1 MLRLS
6 SRVSSTLLV
15 VVLAL
20 VVVACGGQSSTSSG
34 SGSTSGSSGNTA
46 LKLIVVPKTIGNNYW
61 DTVQAGAQ
69 CAANKQ
75 SNVSIV
81 WDGTTTE
88 TDVTGQITMLQNY
101 ITQKPSG
108 IIYAATD
115 AKALGQVSTQATQV
129 GIPVENIDSGTNPQ
143 PSTVP
148 LFATNNTASAAKAAD
163 LLGDALGGK
172 GKIAIIEFVKGSATN
187 DQRVNGFKTELAS
200 KYPNVQIVAD
210 QQSNSDFNT
219 ALSVTQD
226 ILSKYP
232 HLDGIFG
239 ANDQSATGAAQA
251 VSAVGLK
258 GKVKIVGW
266 DASPTEITDLK
277 NGTISDLVLQNP
289 FKMGYDSVKMLV
301 NQLRNNVKATTE
313 DTGVTFVS
321 QANLNDPKIQAALT
335 PTCANQSS

>member
-1 MLRLS
+1 MRGLF
-6 SRVSSTLLV
+6 SRVFSTTVVVVLTLLV
-15 VVLAL
+15 V
-20 VVVACGGQSSTSSG
+20 ACGQSTTTT
-34 SGSTSGSSGNTA
+34 GSTGNSNA
-46 LKLIVVPKTIGNNYW
+46 ELKIIVVPKTIGNNYW

-75 SNVSIV
+75 PNVSIV

-88 TDVTGQITMLQNY
+88 TDVTGQITLLQNY
-101 ITQKPSG
+101 ITQKPNG

-115 AKALGQVSTQATQV
+115 AKALVQISTQATQQS
-129 GIPVENIDSGTNPQ
+129 IPVENIDSGTNPQ
-143 PSTVP
+143 PANVP
-148 LFATNNTASAAKAAD
+148 LFATDNTASAAKAAD
-163 LLGDALGGK
+163 LMGAALNGQ

-187 DQRVNGFKTELAS
+187 DQRVNGFKNELAA
-200 KYPNVQIVAD
+200 KYPNIQIVAD
-210 QQSNSDFNT
+210 QSSNSDFNM

-251 VSAVGLK
+251 VSAAGLT

-266 DASPTEITDLK
+266 DASPTEVKDLQA
-277 NGTISDLVLQNP
+277 GTISDLVLQNP
-289 FKMGYDSVKMLV
+289 FKMGFDSVTAMVK
-301 NQLRNNVKATTE
+301 QLRGGAKARTV

-321 QANLNDPKIQAALT
+321 SSNLNDANIQSALN
-335 PTCANQSS
+335 PTCSNQTS